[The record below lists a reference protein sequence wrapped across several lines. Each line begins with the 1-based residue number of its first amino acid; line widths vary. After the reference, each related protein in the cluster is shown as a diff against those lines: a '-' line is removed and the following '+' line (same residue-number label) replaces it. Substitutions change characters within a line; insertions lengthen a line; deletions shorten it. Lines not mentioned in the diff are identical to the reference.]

1 MDLHFKCTQ
10 CGKCC
15 QNLKLPLTVSEAMDW
30 LTKGHAVQII
40 CEAMPW
46 LEEPAAD
53 DRKAAHRRRRSF
65 ATMSGSMPTR
75 VIVILAAN
83 LAGRCP
89 NLQAD
94 MRCGIYEHRPLVC
107 RIYPAEINPF
117 LQLDPAMK
125 ACPPEA
131 WTVDHP
137 LMQRD
142 GRVQDDRLAENIQ
155 QARDTDA
162 GNVQVKRRLCAALK
176 LNSAALANE
185 GFVVYSPDCAV
196 LLTELVRAVEQPD
209 GETVETQWRFIS
221 NRAET
226 IDSLAVLGAVG
237 SHICERDT
245 TLYEYLGFQP
255 PTTAAASL
263 PA

>member
-30 LTKGHAVQII
+30 LTSGHAVQII

-46 LEEPAAD
+46 LEEPPAD

-75 VIVILAAN
+75 AMVILAAN

-94 MRCGIYEHRPLVC
+94 MRCGIYERRPLVC
-107 RIYPAEINPF
+107 RIYPAEINPI
-117 LQLDPAMK
+117 LQLDPANK

-131 WTVDHP
+131 WTVDQP
-137 LMQRD
+137 LIQRD
-142 GRVQDDRLAENIQ
+142 GRVTDDRVREEIHQ
-155 QARDTDA
+155 SRDTDA
-162 GNVQVKRRLCAALK
+162 RDVEVKRRLCAALK
-176 LNSAALANE
+176 LNAASLVDE
-185 GFVVYSPDCAV
+185 GFVVYSPDGAA
-196 LLTELVRAVEQPD
+196 LLTELARAVGDPD
-209 GETVETQWRFIS
+209 SGTIETQWRFIS

-226 IDSLAVLGAVG
+226 IASLEMHGAIG
-237 SHICERDT
+237 SHVHERDNGPF
-245 TLYEYLGFQP
+245 EYLGFRSSS
-255 PTTAAASL
+255 AS
-263 PA
+263 PAQF